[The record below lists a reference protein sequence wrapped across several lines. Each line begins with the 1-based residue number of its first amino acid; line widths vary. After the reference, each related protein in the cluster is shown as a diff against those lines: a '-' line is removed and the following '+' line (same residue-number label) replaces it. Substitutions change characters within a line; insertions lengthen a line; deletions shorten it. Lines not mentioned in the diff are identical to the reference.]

1 MKLFKKIFKLLIL
14 LAFLLGLIW
23 YAFSLRKPL
32 FQHNNYASAIFD
44 KNGTLLSATISSDE
58 QWHFQ
63 NQGKISEKYVQA
75 VIAFED
81 KRFYRHIGFDLKAL
95 LRAMKLN
102 LKQRKVV
109 SGGST
114 ISMQTIRL
122 HQGNPSRSLPNKI
135 VEIILSTR
143 LELKHSKDEIL
154 SLYASHAPYGGNV
167 IGIDA
172 ACWRYFNKSP
182 ENISW
187 AEACLLAVLPNS
199 PGLIHTERNREKL
212 KDKRDDLLFRL
223 NKNGTISD
231 IAYQGALIEEIPRRP
246 KRLPQKASHYLNFA
260 KKKTKRSVIYST
272 IDPIV
277 QEKCNE
283 IAKTESRKLKANF
296 IDNIAILVLD
306 IEDKTVVSYVGNVK
320 GTGLENQEYTDMVQA
335 QRSTGS
341 ILKPILYASSL
352 DNGLISKSSFLPDY
366 PFSIGGFITQNY
378 NKEHTGLIPANK
390 ALQKSLNIPF
400 AYLLHQYGIEK
411 FRLFC
416 QQMGLEGINK
426 SSEYYGIPLILGG
439 GESSLWELTHAYAS
453 MAKILKTYTD
463 HDGYY
468 EKAPIYKS
476 VLQKE
481 YVQKKNDQKELRLT
495 KDAPILRAENIW
507 QTFEQLKE
515 LKRPTE
521 EGEWKQF
528 SHHVPIA
535 WKTGTSNGFKDAW
548 AIGVNEKYAVG
559 VWVGNSD
566 GEGRPGIIGSIAAAP
581 IFFKVINTLEG
592 HRKFEE
598 PIDDLVKIPF
608 CKLSGNLANEFCP
621 IDSNYISRSSSFIKQ
636 CTHHQQIFTDNTGSY
651 KVNKNCY
658 EGNIITKVETS
669 IPIEVAYYY
678 KQTQLYTPPL
688 PLHPSCIKQENEKT
702 TKIIYPEKNM
712 QIYQPKIGEGER
724 NKIVLR
730 AHHISRD
737 ATLLWHLDDKFLGS
751 TQKIH
756 EMSILLKEGNH
767 RLLIIDES
775 GNEDACS
782 FEILQ

>member
-341 ILKPILYASSL
+341 VLKPFLYASAL
-352 DNGLISKSSFLPDY
+352 DNGMITEKSFLPDY
-366 PFSIGGFITQNY
+366 PFSMNGFVTKNY
-378 NKEHTGLIPANK
+378 VDEHIGLIHSNQ

-400 AYLLHQYGIEK
+400 AYLLQQYGIEK
-411 FRLFC
+411 FRLLC
-416 QQMGLEGINK
+416 KDLKLYGINK
-426 SSEYYGIPLILGG
+426 TSDYYGIPLILGG
-439 GESSLWELTHAYAS
+439 AESSLWDLTHAYAS
-453 MAKILKTYTD
+453 MGNILNTYSEN
-463 HDGYY
+463 DGYY
-468 EKAPIYKS
+468 EGDPVYRSIIDATSETEEKQRLQAQSPIF
-476 VLQKE
+476 
-481 YVQKKNDQKELRLT
+481 N
-495 KDAPILRAENIW
+495 AENIW
-507 QTFEQLKE
+507 LTFQNLK
-515 LKRPTE
+515 KVNRPSE
-521 EGEWKQF
+521 EGEWEQF
-528 SHHVPIA
+528 SSSVPIA

-548 AIGVNEKYAVG
+548 AIGVNGKYAIG

-566 GEGRPGIIGSIAAAP
+566 GEGRPGIVGLKAAAP
-581 IFFKVINTLEG
+581 IFF
-592 HRKFEE
+592 R
-598 PIDDLVKIPF
+598 
-608 CKLSGNLANEFCP
+608 
-621 IDSNYISRSSSFIKQ
+621 
-636 CTHHQQIFTDNTGSY
+636 
-651 KVNKNCY
+651 
-658 EGNIITKVETS
+658 
-669 IPIEVAYYY
+669 
-678 KQTQLYTPPL
+678 
-688 PLHPSCIKQENEKT
+688 
-702 TKIIYPEKNM
+702 
-712 QIYQPKIGEGER
+712 
-724 NKIVLR
+724 
-730 AHHISRD
+730 
-737 ATLLWHLDDKFLGS
+737 FL
-751 TQKIH
+751 
-756 EMSILLKEGNH
+756 N
-767 RLLIIDES
+767 
-775 GNEDACS
+775 
-782 FEILQ
+782 